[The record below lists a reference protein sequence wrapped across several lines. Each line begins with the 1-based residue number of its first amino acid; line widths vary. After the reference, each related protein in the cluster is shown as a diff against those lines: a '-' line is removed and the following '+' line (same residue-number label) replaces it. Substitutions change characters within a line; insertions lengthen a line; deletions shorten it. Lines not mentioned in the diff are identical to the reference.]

1 MKEKEK
7 TENAYKYSLIA
18 YKDEWAEFQKNN
30 MNGSNYIMNEKM
42 YDYFFSSLSPAVKEI
57 KVNLVDNKLDI
68 VDDKGEKVSFS
79 AKEMFLVHQKM
90 VKEEASCRLNGNFA
104 RTFIDNIVA
113 KDKEI
118 VIGLVINLPKGIK
131 YDTDG
136 VINERGM
143 YQTYQDTLK
152 NVTVINYPNGVCYGV
167 VMAVGKSVDIELE
180 KGDKV
185 LLRTMPTNKFF
196 YGGEVYVHIT
206 EYDISAVLKM
216 EGEIDFNSL

>member
-136 VINERGM
+136 VINEKGM

-152 NVTVINYPNGVCYGV
+152 NVNVINYPNGVCYGV